1 VYYLRK
7 NLEVHFCLNFQYL
20 IFALPNNFRL
30 KKPGIPLPEFC
41 LPDPPII
48 LHMKKI
54 HSLLI
59 INFILILNTASVFAQ
74 SGADSISGVITLKQS
89 ILFALRN
96 QPAVRQA
103 AIDQQINERDI
114 KINLASWLPQ
124 LNSSASYNHYFKGSP
139 VASTTPGVFSSVDE
153 FSSLGLQAS
162 QVIYN
167 NDVLLASKAS
177 NYSRLYYQQNS
188 QSSQIN
194 VVSDVSKAFFDVL
207 LSQKQLNIINENITR
222 LQRSLKDAYNRYQAG
237 VVDKIDYKQAT
248 IALNNELA
256 VRKQTTETINSKL
269 AYLKQIMGVNPGLS
283 ISLAYD
289 STSYEKETYID
300 TNQTLNVNNRI
311 EFQLLQT
318 QKNLRNLNVDYY
330 RLGFL
335 PSLSAVGS
343 YNLAYFNTRFSDLYG
358 NAFPTG
364 YAGLSLT
371 LPIFQGGR
379 RLQNLSKAKLQIQ
392 RADLD
397 IVNSQN
403 TINTQYIQ
411 ALASYKSNYNNY
423 QTLKQNVALARDVY
437 NVVSLQYREG
447 VKTYLDVIVSQSDLR
462 TSELNYYNSLFQVL
476 SSKIDLK
483 RALGILSVE

>member
-1 VYYLRK
+1 
-7 NLEVHFCLNFQYL
+7 LNFQYL
-20 IFALPNNFRL
+20 IFALPNNLDGKNQDSPSLDFL
-30 KKPGIPLPEFC
+30 FT
-41 LPDPPII
+41 DPPII
-48 LHMKKI
+48 LYMKKT

-59 INFILILNTASVFAQ
+59 INFIIILNTTSIFAQ
-74 SGADSISGVITLKQS
+74 SGTDSIPNVVTLKES
-89 ILFALRN
+89 ILYALRN

-114 KINLASWLPQ
+114 RIGLSGWLPQ
-124 LNSSASYNHYFKGSP
+124 LNSSAAYNHYFKGSP
-139 VASTTPGVFSSVDE
+139 VASTTPGVVSSIDE

-177 NYSRLYYQQNS
+177 KYSRLYYEQNT

-256 VRKQTTETINSKL
+256 VRKQTNESINSKL
-269 AYLKQIMGVNPGLS
+269 AYLKQIMGVNPSLN

-311 EFQLLQT
+311 EYQLLQT
-318 QKNLRNLNVDYY
+318 QKNIKNLNVDYY
-330 RLGFL
+330 RWGFL
-335 PSLSAVGS
+335 PSLSAIGS
-343 YNLAYFNTRFSDLYG
+343 YNLAYLNTHASDLYS

-379 RLQNLSKAKLQIQ
+379 RLQNLSKARLQIQ
-392 RADLD
+392 RTDLD

-403 TINTQYIQ
+403 TISTQYIQ